1 MSIFNVPLPS
11 WYSDIHL
18 LRIGGDA
25 LYSCFLSPKRPKDDF
40 YLRAIIIG
48 NRRDAFG
55 LNILVTQCIH
65 FKHNSCSRGVP
76 GISELM
82 LCGIYRRARVL

>member
-1 MSIFNVPLPS
+1 MTRRYMSIFTVPLPS
-11 WYSDIHL
+11 WYSDIHV

-25 LYSCFLSPKRPKDDF
+25 LDNSCISPKRPKDDF

-55 LNILVTQCIH
+55 LNILLTQCIH
-65 FKHNSCSRGVP
+65 FKHSRDIGP
-76 GISELM
+76 ELKTV
-82 LCGIYRRARVL
+82 Y